1 MDRAGKSFTSEQP
14 DLFQQLA
21 QVEPEYRAANAP
33 DLDVRDKLR
42 VFLRESAKLA
52 QKHGVSRERV
62 VERMNLCL
70 PDGPSITPRQL
81 NGWLATSAEDRPF
94 PAEMLPAYIWA
105 THGNLAPL
113 EVLTGALGL
122 FVMDE
127 QEAIAA
133 ELGETILNKSRLA
146 HRERNLRKRLGG

>member
-21 QVEPEYRAANAP
+21 QIEPEYRAANAP

-62 VERMNLCL
+62 VDRMCLCL
-70 PDGPSITPRQL
+70 PERPPITMRQL
-81 NGWLATSAEDRPF
+81 NGWLAASAEDRPF
-94 PAEMLPAYIWA
+94 PAEYLPAFIWA
-105 THGNLAPL
+105 TRGNLGPL
-113 EVLTGALGL
+113 EVMTEALGL
-122 FVMDE
+122 HLIDE

-133 ELGETILNKSRLA
+133 ELGETILQKSRITK
-146 HRERNLRKRLGG
+146 HERDLRSRLGA